1 MKILLDT
8 HTFIWWSSAPE
19 RLSDKGLALCQ
30 DTDNALLLSV
40 ASVWEM
46 QIKMQLEKLKLDLPL
61 KELIASQ
68 QDKNSLQVLPVELDH
83 VLELNNLPFHHND
96 PFDRLLI
103 AQAKTEDAFLLSKD
117 KAFSEYTVKLL
128 W

>member
-19 RLSDKGLALCQ
+19 RLSDKGIALCQ

-46 QIKMQLEKLKLDLPL
+46 QIKMQLGKLKLDLPL

-68 QDKNSLQVLPVELDH
+68 QEKNNLQVLPVELGH

-103 AQAKTEDAFLLSKD
+103 AQAKSEDALLMSKD
-117 KAFSEYTVKLL
+117 KVFSAYPVKLI